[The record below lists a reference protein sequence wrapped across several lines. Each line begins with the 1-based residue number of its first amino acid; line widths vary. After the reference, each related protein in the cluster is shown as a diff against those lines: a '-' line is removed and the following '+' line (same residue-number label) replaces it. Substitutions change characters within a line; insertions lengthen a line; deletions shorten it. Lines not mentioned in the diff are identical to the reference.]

1 MEKPATTPSC
11 LEFYCLSILMGECAG
26 LVYVLGTTI
35 MKVFNFW

>member
-1 MEKPATTPSC
+1 MEKTAATPSSME
-11 LEFYCLSILMGECAG
+11 LYCLSILMGECAG